1 MLRRC
6 QPTQSVFAKRIEMSR
21 DANMSPLQRTRRVHQ
36 WSHYVLVWLSLK
48 VFHFVCVG
56 GVRWDNDVQLDENF
70 RMLWTIEGGRDATF
84 EVQVRTLGYVGVGFS
99 QDGRIPGADVAVGW
113 IHQGQT
119 YFQVSG

>member
-1 MLRRC
+1 
-6 QPTQSVFAKRIEMSR
+6 MS
-21 DANMSPLQRTRRVHQ
+21 QVRTRKVHQ
-36 WSHYVLVWLSLK
+36 WWSHYVLVWLSLK

-56 GVRWDNDVQLDENF
+56 GVRWDNDVLLDENF

-99 QDGRIPGADVAVGW
+99 QDGRIPGSDVAVGW

-119 YFQVSG
+119 YFQVSGWDYAVKLISIYDEQHS